1 MKEHEMRKRVKSE
14 LFSYLKNY
22 SKDEMD
28 YILDT
33 IIADMSMEYPDLNIP
48 DEDFEEMMDT
58 VIQDLWE
65 D

>member
-1 MKEHEMRKRVKSE
+1 MKKSEMREKVKSE
-14 LFSYLKNY
+14 LFSYLKHY
-22 SKDEMD
+22 SKDEQD

-33 IIADMSMEYPDLNIP
+33 IIEDMSMEYPDLNIP